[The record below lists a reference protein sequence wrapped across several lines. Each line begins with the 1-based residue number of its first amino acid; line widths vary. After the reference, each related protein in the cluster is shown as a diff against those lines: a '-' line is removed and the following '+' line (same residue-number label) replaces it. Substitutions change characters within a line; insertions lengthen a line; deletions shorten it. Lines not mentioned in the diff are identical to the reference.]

1 MCVCVSERVCVLQ
14 HCVIFQNPKVATDH
28 FPILKPR
35 LPLGSVLWWNSA
47 KNSVTSLSLSSAAL
61 FSPWPGL
68 LCHCLLHCLRLQSD
82 ITGVSLLQKQL
93 PQHKYYKILGR
104 SSLRHNSN
112 TKREVLLQHWTTH
125 YSIQPRVQFVD
136 TSKQQAVTT
145 ESRLVHSMV
154 AYTTAPC
161 DLEMGPE
168 ERTVVLIEKK
178 SATGWMWKVSVAL
191 LVAALCFAGV
201 LLFAWYW
208 NGKPEILVRIR
219 DLFKNPV
226 FSGNKS
232 LCVYISNL
240 FPSLSLS
247 FTDTFRPNRGA
258 NQEWPHWENR
268 WLYAQV
274 LCQIYLSLCGL
285 FETSSHLSS
294 APQIPTPRWGASAAK
309 PRQPS
314 I

>member
-1 MCVCVSERVCVLQ
+1 M
-14 HCVIFQNPKVATDH
+14 
-28 FPILKPR
+28 
-35 LPLGSVLWWNSA
+35 
-47 KNSVTSLSLSSAAL
+47 TSLSLSSAAL

-93 PQHKYYKILGR
+93 PQHKYYKLPGR

-112 TKREVLLQHWTTH
+112 TKREVLLQHWTIH
-125 YSIQPRVQFVD
+125 YSIQPSVQLVVIP
-136 TSKQQAVTT
+136 KQQAVTT

-178 SATGWMWKVSVAL
+178 SSTGWMWKVSVAL
-191 LVAALCFAGV
+191 LIAALCFAGV

-219 DLFKNPV
+219 DLFEKPCI
-226 FSGNKS
+226 FWQQT
-232 LCVYISNL
+232 
-240 FPSLSLS
+240 SLSLC
-247 FTDTFRPNRGA
+247 
-258 NQEWPHWENR
+258 
-268 WLYAQV
+268 L
-274 LCQIYLSLCGL
+274 
-285 FETSSHLSS
+285 
-294 APQIPTPRWGASAAK
+294 
-309 PRQPS
+309 
-314 I
+314 